1 MSTIN
6 ELPSEERLNNVKENL
21 VGVRELIVRADKI
34 VDAEQYAMVGGSIL
48 TAAFAFV
55 WYWDPSFVTFVA
67 FLGFVA
73 TLTDYLGPKALPYL
87 FNTNNWTED
96 NEKKYNAVCDHIV
109 RIFNRMESGLTWY
122 KEWRSEKPLVNCM
135 ATVVTLLTVAWIG
148 NRINNFLLA
157 YVLTMGLVV
166 LPKLLRQG
174 MLQNG
179 MDMLKPQLE
188 KAGAFVSAQFDN
200 LTKKVFKLGDTMKEK
215 YTMIKTE

>member
-21 VGVRELIVRADKI
+21 MGVRELIVRADKI
-34 VDAEQYAMVGGSIL
+34 IDAEQYALVGGSIL

-55 WYWDPSFVTFVA
+55 WCWDPSFLTFIA
-67 FLGFVA
+67 FIGFVA
-73 TLTDYLGPKALPYL
+73 TLTDYLGPKALPYIL
-87 FNTNNWTED
+87 NTTIWTED
-96 NEKKYNAVCDHIV
+96 NEKKYNAVCEHIV
-109 RIFNRMESGLTWY
+109 RILNRVESAATLY
-122 KEWRSEKPLVNCM
+122 KEWRIQKPLLNCL
-135 ATVVTLLTVAWIG
+135 ATIVALLSLAWIG

-157 YVLTMGLVV
+157 YVLAMALVV

-174 MLQNG
+174 LLQNG

-188 KAGAFVSAQFDN
+188 KAFAIISAQFETLYN
-200 LTKKVFKLGDTMKEK
+200 KVGDTVKEK